1 MRTAHSTSSVLQQ
14 LLVIILQSSLMITG
28 DKGRIAVFLATHNNL
43 CCQECGEPP
52 SRKLINAV
60 KRPFSPR
67 VSCS

>member
-14 LLVIILQSSLMITG
+14 LLVIILQSSLMRTG
-28 DKGRIAVFLATHNNL
+28 DEGRIGVCLATRNGL
-43 CCQECGEPP
+43 CGQECGEPP